1 MVKVITTVVEPTFFK
16 MAQEVAT
23 LLFGSKL
30 DQVYSKLDIQEEIKC
45 IRDLN

>member
-30 DQVYSKLDIQEEIKC
+30 DQVYSKLDIQEETSNVSEI
-45 IRDLN
+45 